1 VTEPV
6 ERAAI
11 DSASVALE
19 RAGTGD
25 QAAFATLYDEV
36 AGVVHGTIRRVL
48 RDDAMAQEVT
58 QEVFV
63 EVWRTASSFDS
74 GRGTAR
80 SWILTM
86 ARRRAID
93 RVRSEEAARRRD
105 LDDARQQ
112 RVVAPGA
119 DEAVTA
125 SSEANRLRDALA
137 ELGDPHQKAI
147 ELAYFGGLTYREVA
161 AHLGEPEGTI
171 KTRIRDG
178 MNRLRRTLEAN
189 A

>member
-1 VTEPV
+1 
-6 ERAAI
+6 
-11 DSASVALE
+11 
-19 RAGTGD
+19 
-25 QAAFATLYDEV
+25 
-36 AGVVHGTIRRVL
+36 
-48 RDDAMAQEVT
+48 
-58 QEVFV
+58 
-63 EVWRTASSFDS
+63 
-74 GRGTAR
+74 
-80 SWILTM
+80 M